1 MNTQIQIKKIA
12 NGKKLNDVEQRV
24 LNYII
29 ENIDDVMSM
38 GVRGIA
44 KNNYTSTSVIMRLTK
59 KLGFTGFVDMHYKL
73 YPQIKNSTQISLTNT
88 AYQHNNLFSIPH
100 LTQFNDYHLLQAFAE
115 KLSLLDHKF
124 FFIYATG
131 FSGIIA
137 EYIHKKLLVL
147 GKKSMLASGSDS
159 AAVFENNLSHIGIF
173 LAVSKSGHTEQ
184 VVNKART
191 ARENNIFVVSFTN
204 ELANPLEELSDI
216 NFKIEDNNKLDDL
229 NIFPN
234 PFFPNLLMLFEAI
247 TYEYHQQI
255 IAKQ

>member
-1 MNTQIQIKKIA
+1 MNTLVNAQTIA
-12 NGKKLNDVEQRV
+12 KGKKLSDIENKI

-29 ENIDDVMSM
+29 ENIDDVMNI

-44 KNNYTSTSVIMRLTK
+44 KNNYTSTSVIMRLAK
-59 KLGFTGFVDMHYKL
+59 KLGYTGFVDMHYKL
-73 YPQIKNSTQISLTNT
+73 YPQIKNSTLFTSSDMEIN
-88 AYQHNNLFSIPH
+88 NNLFSIPNIN
-100 LTQFNDYHLLQAFAE
+100 QFNDYNLLKDFAQ
-115 KLSLLDHKF
+115 KLSNIDNEF

-131 FSGIIA
+131 FSSIIA

-159 AAVFENNLSHIGIF
+159 AAVFENNLNHIGVF
-173 LAVSKSGHTEQ
+173 LAISKSGQTEQ

-191 ARENNIFVVSFTN
+191 ARENNIFTVSFTN
-204 ELANPLEELSDI
+204 EQTNPLAELSDI
-216 NFKIEDNNKLDDL
+216 NFKIKDNNKLDDL

-247 TYEYHQQI
+247 TYEYHKYI
-255 IAKQ
+255 IKQN